1 MSITGALNAV
11 HGTAT
16 PDLDKGRRVTFV
28 LPALG
33 AGGSE
38 HVVSMLAN
46 RLTHS
51 GVPSS
56 IITFEQPGTQPYYPL
71 VPGVLHRQ
79 LGLPPGSNGGLR
91 RYGDSISRISRLRAA
106 FRQDRPAL
114 VVAFLTRTNI
124 LSVLAATGLDIP
136 VIVSERNNPE
146 VQDPGAAWNLLR
158 RFTYPRAHGLITMTR
173 GALEHFPP
181 AMRRRGW
188 VIPNMADWTIQRDIH
203 QAGPK
208 VFTAVGRLVPQK
220 GFDLL
225 IDAFAAV
232 ADAHPDW
239 ILRIWGEGPDRA
251 ALEQQVAR
259 RGMNGRI
266 ELPGISDGPG
276 SWIKSADAFVLS
288 SRFEGWGL
296 VLGEAMAAGLP
307 AVSFNCHW
315 GPAEMIA
322 DGQDGL
328 LVPPDDPAA
337 LGAAMARLMGDA
349 DLRARFGKAAAASM
363 QRFAPE
369 HVLKNWR
376 AVIDDVLERKQ
387 PQKIGLGHVYQ

>member
-1 MSITGALNAV
+1 MHEAAI
-11 HGTAT
+11 
-16 PDLDKGRRVTFV
+16 PDAEKGRRVTFV

-56 IITFEQPGTQPYYPL
+56 IITFEPPGTPPYYPL
-71 VPGVLHRQ
+71 APGVLCRQ

-91 RYGDSISRISRLRAA
+91 RYADSVSRVSRLRAA

-146 VQDPGAAWNLLR
+146 VQDPGAIWNQLR

-173 GALEHFPP
+173 GALEFFPP

-188 VIPNMADWTIQRDIH
+188 VIPNMADWTIRRDIH
-203 QAGPK
+203 QDGPK

-232 ADAHPDW
+232 AGAHPDW

-251 ALEQQVAR
+251 ALEQQVMK
-259 RGMNGRI
+259 RGMQGRI
-266 ELPGISDGPG
+266 QLPGISDGPG

-296 VLGEAMAAGLP
+296 VLGEAMAAGIP

-328 LVPPDDPAA
+328 LVPPGDPAA
-337 LGAAMARLMGDA
+337 LGAAMSRLMGDA
-349 DLRARFGKAAAASM
+349 ALRTRFGEAGATSM
-363 QRFAPE
+363 LRFAPD

-376 AVIDDVLERKQ
+376 TVIDGVLERKQ
-387 PQKIGLGHVYQ
+387 SSEMGLDHVYQ

>member
-1 MSITGALNAV
+1 MHGAAIPN
-11 HGTAT
+11 
-16 PDLDKGRRVTFV
+16 PDKARRVTFV

-46 RLTHS
+46 RLTSS

-56 IITFEQPGTQPYYPL
+56 IITFEPPGTQPYYPL
-71 VPGVLHRQ
+71 APGVLHRQ

-91 RYGDSISRISRLRAA
+91 GYGDSISRIARLRAA
-106 FRQDRPAL
+106 FRRDRPAL

-124 LSVLAATGLDIP
+124 LSVLAATGLDMP
-136 VIVSERNNPE
+136 VIVSERNNPQ
-146 VQDPGAAWNLLR
+146 VQDPGAVWNLLR
-158 RFTYPRAHGLITMTR
+158 RVTYPRAHGLITMTR

-188 VIPNMADWTIQRDIH
+188 VIPNMADWTIRRDVH
-203 QAGPK
+203 QDGPK
-208 VFTAVGRLVPQK
+208 IFTAVGRLVPQK

-232 ADAHPDW
+232 AGAHPDW
-239 ILRIWGEGPDRA
+239 ILRIWGEGPDRT
-251 ALEQQVAR
+251 ALEQQVAA

-328 LVPPDDPAA
+328 LVPPGDPAA
-337 LGAAMARLMGDA
+337 LGAAMSRLMGDA
-349 DLRARFGKAAAASM
+349 ALRTRFGEAAATSM

-369 HVLKNWR
+369 HVLKSWR
-376 AVIDDVLERKQ
+376 AVIDDVLDPRQ
-387 PQKIGLGHVYQ
+387 PQKIGLGHVYP